1 MSILYSYDASVRQRG
16 TINQDNH
23 PCFVENTLIKVTYIL
38 LEILG
43 VDEQLSGN
51 YATFMHACYL
61 IYTNDELCPQLFV
74 SIFQHN
80 IMIR

>member
-1 MSILYSYDASVRQRG
+1 MSILYSHNASVRQRG
-16 TINQDNH
+16 TTNIPEN
-23 PCFVENTLIKVTYIL
+23 FLENTLIKVTYIL

-51 YATFMHACYL
+51 YATFMHVCYL
-61 IYTNDELCPQLFV
+61 IYTIDELCPRLFS